1 VDARLEKF
9 GPVDTSFMSLVG
21 IPLRS
26 RNKVL
31 GVLYVLYRSIHAL
44 TSREEKLLAS
54 VGNQIGVAIEH
65 ALLTTQTRTEKEV
78 S

>member
-1 VDARLEKF
+1 
-9 GPVDTSFMSLVG
+9 MSLVG

-31 GVLYVLYRSIHAL
+31 GVLYVLHKSIHAL

-54 VGNQIGVAIEH
+54 VGNQIGAAIEH
-65 ALLTTQTRTEKEV
+65 ALITSQTPEREAH
-78 S
+78 